1 MFGNILLGFLS
12 ILLGISPYISRMESF
27 NLRLG
32 FSSTTKLTGPMEY
45 FAMFLGFA
53 GLTLCF
59 HNLFVGKKFG
69 APFIVMGMLFLFI
82 AFFFNE
88 ETIPRPVTGIFMGG
102 DLFFAF
108 IVSTIMAATGAV
120 VEYLT

>member
-1 MFGNILLGFLS
+1 MLGNILLGFLS
-12 ILLGISPYISRMESF
+12 ILLGVSPYIPRIRPLNERF
-27 NLRLG
+27 EFL
-32 FSSTTKLTGPMEY
+32 STTKLTGAMEY
-45 FAMFLGFA
+45 FVVFLGA
-53 GLTLCF
+53 VGLIISF
-59 HNLFVGKKFG
+59 YNLFVGRKFG
-69 APFIVMGMLFLFI
+69 APFVVLGMLFLFI

-88 ETIPRPVTGIFMGG
+88 ETFPRPLPGIFMGG